1 MKRQSDSTISVHGI
15 AFGHERGRTM
25 AASSMDQPA
34 ILDKGAKQLREIM
47 SQYHKPAVRLE
58 RKKPGASLRP

>member
-1 MKRQSDSTISVHGI
+1 
-15 AFGHERGRTM
+15 M